1 VRGSALS
8 MNIKRSFDELA
19 SKILLDCQISKG
31 KKRKEGIVRDILVGL

>member
-1 VRGSALS
+1 